1 MSRSRATRSKSF
13 PTGITP
19 LPLHDH
25 GNFTIAFPPNRPT
38 AIMASSTDSAT
49 TGILSSLTPIVFMR
63 AVAVA
68 RWLNARHWS
77 RSPFTG
83 SCSPDAPCRENTSAA
98 YRLQPHGRSAP
109 PPSNGTYHAL
119 IPAISHIHCEHSVII
134 ARPQQREQS
143 ACLPH
148 SHSCAWRGEATTSIK
163 PKRYIIFRI
172 EPIDIHHL
180 QFSQQNYIISHSA
193 TNHFI
198 IYIFT
203 KVARHA
209 ELL

>member
-109 PPSNGTYHAL
+109 PRPTALTTRSSLLSVTSTVSTLSSSPAHNSGSKAPACRIATAARGGVKPPRASSPS
-119 IPAISHIHCEHSVII
+119 AIS
-134 ARPQQREQS
+134 
-143 ACLPH
+143 
-148 SHSCAWRGEATTSIK
+148 
-163 PKRYIIFRI
+163 
-172 EPIDIHHL
+172 
-180 QFSQQNYIISHSA
+180 FSGLNQ
-193 TNHFI
+193 
-198 IYIFT
+198 
-203 KVARHA
+203 
-209 ELL
+209 